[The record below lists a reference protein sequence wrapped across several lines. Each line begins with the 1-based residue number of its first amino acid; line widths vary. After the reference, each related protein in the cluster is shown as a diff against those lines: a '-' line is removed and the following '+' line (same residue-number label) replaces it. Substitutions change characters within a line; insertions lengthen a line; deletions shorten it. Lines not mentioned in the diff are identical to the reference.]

1 MNISFD
7 LDGTLIPLNKEFSTE
22 KLNWF
27 GRLLRVEK
35 IREGSIDLITKLH
48 NDGHTINVYTTSF
61 RSKFKIRKTF
71 KYYGIAI
78 NKIVNQAEN
87 IKALNGDNI
96 NSSKYPPLF
105 NFDVHI
111 DDSRGVGVEGLKH
124 NFKTIIIDSSDKD
137 WSNSIVDAI
146 NKIQNKNAQ

>member
-27 GRLLRVEK
+27 GHLLRVEK

-61 RSKFKIRKTF
+61 RTKFKIRKTF
-71 KYYGIAI
+71 K
-78 NKIVNQAEN
+78 N
-87 IKALNGDNI
+87 
-96 NSSKYPPLF
+96 
-105 NFDVHI
+105 
-111 DDSRGVGVEGLKH
+111 
-124 NFKTIIIDSSDKD
+124 
-137 WSNSIVDAI
+137 
-146 NKIQNKNAQ
+146 